1 MNQLVK
7 AGSATVSS
15 VELLEKINELREQ
28 AGQST
33 LRRNVFNARIVDELE
48 GSHYKTFVVE
58 KDRGG
63 SDSVAYEL
71 TYDQALLVGLR
82 ESKLIRRA
90 VLTYLEQIC
99 GGASE
104 GSPMTLARAALRSL
118 RLSPDTV
125 DTLAE
130 ARATLGDAEFWA
142 FLVENKPIPLAAFP
156 SRTYAYEKFSALEV
170 GEGVEVPGDSAAP
183 GACKDYG
190 VAVNYGLR
198 SGRRFSGRKV
208 GDGKVL
214 ITRVS

>member
-28 AGQST
+28 AGQAT

-71 TYDQALLVGLR
+71 TYEQAMLVGLR

-90 VLTYLEQIC
+90 VLTYLEQMR
-99 GGASE
+99 GASPE
-104 GSPMTLARAALRSL
+104 GNPLTLARAAIRSL
-118 RLSPDTV
+118 RLSQETV
-125 DTLAE
+125 DTLAG
-130 ARATLGDAEFWA
+130 ARTVLGDAEFWE

-156 SRTYAYEKFSALEV
+156 SRTYAYEKFSVLEV

>member
-48 GSHYKTFVVE
+48 GSHYKTFVME
-58 KDRGG
+58 KDHGG
-63 SDSVAYEL
+63 VDSVAYEL
-71 TYDQALLVGLR
+71 TYDQAMLVGLR

-90 VLTYLEQIC
+90 VLTYLEQMR
-99 GGASE
+99 E
-104 GSPMTLARAALRSL
+104 GSVSGNPITLARATIKALNL
-118 RLSPDTV
+118 TAGVVEALS
-125 DTLAE
+125 E
-130 ARATLGDAEFWA
+130 ARQTLGDAEFWE
-142 FLVENKPIPLAAFP
+142 FLTENKPIPVSALP
-156 SRTYAYEKFSALEV
+156 SRTYAYDKFAALEV
-170 GEGVEVPGDSAAP
+170 GEGVEVLGASAAP

-190 VAVNYGLR
+190 IAVNYGLR

-208 GDGKVL
+208 GDGRVL